1 MLDVR
6 VIFAAG
12 SGYDGPYKGLASLT
26 NNLLG
31 QATTQL
37 TADQIADNFDRVGAE
52 CNNNVDRDM
61 ASLSLRTLTDKKYL
75 SVALNTFDAVLTQA
89 TFDQQ
94 SFQRV
99 VGQSEASI
107 QDSLQA
113 PDTVALNTFNQ
124 LLYGNQG
131 YASPILGT
139 VPALQTITP
148 AQVEQFYKHYYT
160 AKNAQIILVG
170 NVTKQQAMAIANDIS
185 KQLPLGTAI
194 KPLPMMQSNPVAVIK
209 QVNFPS
215 EQTAVVLGQLGITRE
230 NPNYYPLIVGNTILG
245 GLPMTSLLF
254 ENVRGKRGL
263 AYSVDSD
270 FDLLRSK
277 GSFTI
282 QLKTRADKVAESI
295 AVVKQTLN
303 DFIINGPTDIEV
315 SNAKKYIDGSF
326 PLAISSNGSIL
337 DVVTAIAFYHRPL
350 NYLDTYLNHINAVT
364 KQQIKIAMASLLQ
377 PNKMILVTVGPPP
390 SLVKAS
396 SAPLML
402 NNNQQVGM

>member
-1 MLDVR
+1 M
-6 VIFAAG
+6 
-12 SGYDGPYKGLASLT
+12 
-26 NNLLG
+26 
-31 QATTQL
+31 
-37 TADQIADNFDRVGAE
+37 
-52 CNNNVDRDM
+52 
-61 ASLSLRTLTDKKYL
+61 
-75 SVALNTFDAVLTQA
+75 
-89 TFDQQ
+89 
-94 SFQRV
+94 
-99 VGQSEASI
+99 
-107 QDSLQA
+107 
-113 PDTVALNTFNQ
+113 
-124 LLYGNQG
+124 
-131 YASPILGT
+131 
-139 VPALQTITP
+139 
-148 AQVEQFYKHYYT
+148 
-160 AKNAQIILVG
+160 
-170 NVTKQQAMAIANDIS
+170 
-185 KQLPLGTAI
+185 
-194 KPLPMMQSNPVAVIK
+194 
-209 QVNFPS
+209 
-215 EQTAVVLGQLGITRE
+215 LGQLGITRE